1 MTNSRSDP
9 VCSHYQSQ
17 CLVRFPYCGK
27 FFPRHRCHNESN
39 CTEDQARAVN
49 ATPIRCTICFSLT
62 FYLFFLLNFFLL
74 PKKMAIL
81 KMYLLV
87 NLLTPKG
94 FEKTSLNWDFF
105 TLFIG
110 CIQWLSNSTLLSQG
124 SQRLCN
130 WNDTKWGVSTFVETS
145 CNHWTP
151 PGCPRVD
158 HPIARYHWLRK
169 LLSTKIT

>member
-1 MTNSRSDP
+1 MIIPTMTNSRSDP

-49 ATPIRCTICFSLT
+49 ATPIRCTICYCEQVVRFYLRTEFKFSSLSFLMFSLT

-87 NLLTPKG
+87 NLLTPSIVYRMHSVAVK
-94 FEKTSLNWDFF
+94 FYPALTRFTKTVQL
-105 TLFIG
+105 
-110 CIQWLSNSTLLSQG
+110 
-124 SQRLCN
+124 
-130 WNDTKWGVSTFVETS
+130 K
-145 CNHWTP
+145 
-151 PGCPRVD
+151 
-158 HPIARYHWLRK
+158 
-169 LLSTKIT
+169 